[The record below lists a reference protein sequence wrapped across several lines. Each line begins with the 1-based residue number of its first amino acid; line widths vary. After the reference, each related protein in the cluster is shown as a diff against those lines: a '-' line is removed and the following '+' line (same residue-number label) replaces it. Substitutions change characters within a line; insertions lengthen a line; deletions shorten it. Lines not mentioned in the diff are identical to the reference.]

1 MVTRDFNT
9 ALISMLKGLEEIED
23 KLAELYGELSESTSD
38 ELSRISLQLI
48 SRDSA
53 KHRDILKG
61 IEGSMLSDLKSSL
74 SSDGIAA
81 MNRELENRISKVR
94 EYAAIVKRGVA
105 KDLANR
111 LMELEEYESIALS
124 MYEYVLS
131 GYESASLRVLT
142 SGERSRIE
150 VIKSIIRSIID
161 DERFHKELV
170 SKLVDLTH

>member
-1 MVTRDFNT
+1 MVTRDFNA
-9 ALISMLKGLEEIED
+9 ALISMLRNLEEVED
-23 KLAELYGELSESTSD
+23 ELAELYGELSELATD

-61 IEGSMLSDLKSSL
+61 IEETLLSGLKGSLNVEGVVS
-74 SSDGIAA
+74 
-81 MNRELENRISKVR
+81 MNRELEGRLSRIRECAAMVR
-94 EYAAIVKRGVA
+94 GGVA

-111 LMELEEYESIALS
+111 LMELEDYESIALS

-131 GYESASLRVLT
+131 SYESSSRVLT
-142 SGERSRIE
+142 SEEMSRME

-161 DERFHKELV
+161 DERFHKELIGRL
-170 SKLVDLTH
+170 SNLTH